1 MARKATYSEGPPQ
14 DGGFIRS
21 VRFVEEEAI
30 DWDRYPFNLPAVLA
44 LPKQK
49 LQNPVTIFVG
59 ENGTGKSTIIEG
71 LAAMLGMNPEGGAK
85 GMNFSTASTH
95 SMLWDFIV
103 PNRNPLAREG
113 YCFFLRA
120 ETMYNVFTES
130 AFAADDFAYDELFEN
145 PDLRKEDGTYIGP
158 DPHLYRRRDK
168 YANAPMHQMSHGES
182 FFAQLSEFRPNGLY
196 ILDEPEAALSPNRQL
211 AAVKLMHDL
220 AYKKGC
226 QIFMATHSP
235 ILLSIPGAKIL
246 QLTGDGIEEVEYEDT
261 DLYRTY
267 WAFLKSPKAFL
278 DRLLAD

>member
-1 MARKATYSEGPPQ
+1 MARKASYSEGPPQ

-21 VRFVEEEAI
+21 VRFVEEESI

-85 GMNFSTASTH
+85 GMSFSTAATH

-120 ETMYNVFTES
+120 ETMYNVFTEREFS
-130 AFAADDFAYDELFEN
+130 NRVESEYLARSKYVDGKFIGSDPVRY
-145 PDLRKEDGTYIGP
+145 DGTYG
-158 DPHLYRRRDK
+158 RS
-168 YANAPMHQMSHGES
+168 AMHQMSHGES
-182 FFAQLSEFRPNGLY
+182 FFAQLSEFRPKGLY